1 MKIVKKKSAKKVVK
15 SSEAPKETK
24 YKDLREVM
32 DYTRNLAIFFSGVEN
47 ESYLNILYNVGVRNF
62 LMSYHYLNGRPLRS
76 VLSKY
81 EGAKLFVDSGA
92 YTYTNDPKFSDY
104 TIKQWESHIEKY
116 LSWAEKNKEYIFGM
130 ASLDIE
136 FIVGAEQVKEWNR
149 KYFEPFMLRTGIP
162 VCFVWHDEEAYDTW
176 EQHCQRYPYVGLT
189 AVNNQNAESMG
200 TAYYVNMLKVAEKY
214 NTVVHGMGMTRTG
227 MLTQLPFYTVDSTTW
242 LVGLQYG
249 EINYWTGTKM
259 TRLKKD
265 KWKGEMLGQIVSL
278 GFDEEKLLAEDKE
291 ELIKVNVKAFLIAQ
305 DFIHTRLKSMMYWQK
320 ARAVHRDM
328 DNLPSDFFP
337 TPEWLDSSPSL
348 DEIKEYA
355 KKFNIN
361 PELPNVGEVV
371 SDVVALMNWDNEEYS
386 SFRAFYEEKDF
397 ELLKGI
403 HDFYI
408 NKIRETNEERV
419 EDLQK
424 FFKECLAGSNEFLL
438 QMGTNF
444 DRRQK
449 EREEYLEE
457 DEDYDLVDIPQ
468 EEVRAKLSVLLPSPS
483 DEEEEGAPEI
493 DALDE
498 EIFAKA
504 DIVPT
509 FGKDGKFLKG
519 QKKVR
524 KPKQV
529 YSKKFPKLACD
540 NCFAA
545 AKCPEYKAGYVCAYN
560 KIFKKFDSRN
570 MQDIIESM
578 QGIVNYNMERMQKAM
593 IFETLNGSLSGDV
606 SSLMDTNIRYMQM
619 LKQMYDNASAETLRQ
634 TRVVRADGSMEE
646 TTHIS
651 NPQSGGILERLFG
664 NSQKEEPKEGPI
676 NVTPKED

>member
-1 MKIVKKKSAKKVVK
+1 MKIVKKSAKKVVK
-15 SSEAPKETK
+15 GSEAPKETK

-47 ESYLNILYNVGVRNF
+47 ESYLSILYDVGVRNF

-81 EGAKLFVDSGA
+81 DGAKLFVDSGA
-92 YTYTNDPKFSDY
+92 YTYTNDPKFNDY

-116 LSWAEKNKEYIFGM
+116 LSWAEKNREYIFGM

-200 TAYYVNMLKVAEKY
+200 TSYYVNMLKVAEKY

-249 EINYWTGTKM
+249 EVNYWTGTKM

-278 GFDEEKLLAEDKE
+278 GFDEEKLLDEDKE

-337 TPEWLDSSPSL
+337 TPEWLTSSPSL

-371 SDVVALMNWDNEEYS
+371 SDVVALMNWDNEDYS
-386 SFRAFYEEKDF
+386 SFCAQYKENDF
-397 ELLKGI
+397 ELLRGI

-408 NKIRETNEERV
+408 NKIRETDEERV

-424 FFKECLAGSNEFLL
+424 FFRECLAGSNEFLL

-457 DEDYDLVDIPQ
+457 DEEYDLVDIPQ
-468 EEVRAKLSVLLPSPS
+468 EEVRAKLSVLLPAPS

-664 NSQKEEPKEGPI
+664 NSQKEEPKEEPI
-676 NVTPKED
+676 NVTPKKD

>member
-1 MKIVKKKSAKKVVK
+1 MKIVKKSAKKVVK
-15 SSEAPKETK
+15 GSEAPKETK

-47 ESYLNILYNVGVRNF
+47 ESYLSILYDVGVRNF

-81 EGAKLFVDSGA
+81 DGAKLFIDSGA

-116 LSWAEKNKEYIFGM
+116 LSWAEKNREYIFGM

-136 FIVGAEQVKEWNR
+136 FLVGAEQVKAWNR

-249 EINYWTGTKM
+249 EVNYWTGTKM

-320 ARAVHRDM
+320 ARAVRRDM

-337 TPEWLDSSPSL
+337 SPEWLTSSPSL
-348 DEIKEYA
+348 DEIREYA

-361 PELPNVGEVV
+361 PELPNVGEVI

-386 SFRAFYEEKDF
+386 FFCTQYKENDF
-397 ELLKGI
+397 ELLRGI

-408 NKIRETNEERV
+408 NKIRETDEERV

-457 DEDYDLVDIPQ
+457 DEEYDLVDIPQ
-468 EEVRAKLSVLLPSPS
+468 EEVRAKLSTLLPAPS

-509 FGKDGKFLKG
+509 FDKDGKFLKG

-545 AKCPEYKAGYVCAYN
+545 AKCPEYKSGYVCAYN

-593 IFETLNGSLSGDV
+593 IFETLNGSLSGEV

-619 LKQMYDNASAETLRQ
+619 LKQMYDNASAETLKQ

-664 NSQKEEPKEGPI
+664 NSQKEEPKEEPI

>member
-1 MKIVKKKSAKKVVK
+1 MKIVKKSAKKVVK

-32 DYTRNLAIFFSGVEN
+32 DYTRDLSIFFSGVEN
-47 ESYLNILYNVGVRNF
+47 ESYLSILYDVGVRNF

-81 EGAKLFVDSGA
+81 KGAKLFVDSGA
-92 YTYTNDPKFSDY
+92 YTYTNDPKFNDY

-200 TAYYVNMLKVAEKY
+200 TSYYVNMLKVAEKY

-249 EINYWTGTKM
+249 EVNYWTGTKM

-305 DFIHTRLKSMMYWQK
+305 NFIHTRLKSMMYWQK

-337 TPEWLDSSPSL
+337 TPEWLNSSPSL
-348 DEIKEYA
+348 DEIREYA

-403 HDFYI
+403 HDLYI

-424 FFKECLAGSNEFLL
+424 FFRECLAGSNESLL

-457 DEDYDLVDIPQ
+457 DEEYDLVDIPQ
-468 EEVRAKLSVLLPSPS
+468 EEVRAKLSVLLPTPS

-504 DIVPT
+504 NIVPT
-509 FGKDGKFLKG
+509 FDKDGKFLKG

-606 SSLMDTNIRYMQM
+606 SSLMNTNIHYMQM

-664 NSQKEEPKEGPI
+664 NSQKEEPKEEPI
-676 NVTPKED
+676 NVTPKKD

>member
-1 MKIVKKKSAKKVVK
+1 MKIVKKSAKKVVK
-15 SSEAPKETK
+15 GSEAPTK

-32 DYTRNLAIFFSGVEN
+32 DYTRNLSIFFSGVEN
-47 ESYLNILYNVGVRNF
+47 ESYLSILYNVGVRNF

-81 EGAKLFVDSGA
+81 DGAKLFIDSGA

-136 FIVGAEQVKEWNR
+136 FLVGAEQVKAWNR

-249 EINYWTGTKM
+249 EVNYWTGTKM

-265 KWKGEMLGQIVSL
+265 KWKGEILGQIVSL

-320 ARAVHRDM
+320 ARAVRRDM
-328 DNLPSDFFP
+328 DNLPPDFFP
-337 TPEWLDSSPSL
+337 SPEWLTSSPSL
-348 DEIKEYA
+348 DEIREYA

-361 PELPNVGEVV
+361 PELPNVGEVI
-371 SDVVALMNWDNEEYS
+371 SDVVALMNWDNEDYS
-386 SFRAFYEEKDF
+386 SFCTQYKENDF
-397 ELLKGI
+397 ELLRGI

-408 NKIRETNEERV
+408 NKIRETDEERV
-419 EDLQK
+419 KDLQK
-424 FFKECLAGSNEFLL
+424 FFRECLTGNNELLL

-457 DEDYDLVDIPQ
+457 DEEYDLVDIPQ
-468 EEVRAKLSVLLPSPS
+468 EEVRAKLSTLLPAPS

-509 FGKDGKFLKG
+509 FDKDGKFLKG

-545 AKCPEYKAGYVCAYN
+545 AKCPEYKSGYVCAYN

-593 IFETLNGSLSGDV
+593 IFETLNGTLDGSV

-651 NPQSGGILERLFG
+651 NPQSGGILEKLFG
-664 NSQKEEPKEGPI
+664 NSQKEEPKEKPI

>member
-1 MKIVKKKSAKKVVK
+1 MKLIKKVKKEIADN
-15 SSEAPKETK
+15 ETADKENK
-24 YKDLREVM
+24 YNFLDEVM
-32 DYTRNLAIFFSGVEN
+32 DKTKPFHIFYSGVEQ
-47 ESYLNILYNVGVRNF
+47 ESYFNILYDMGIRNF
-62 LMSYHYLNGRPLRS
+62 LMSFHYIQNRHTSMEKMYGG
-76 VLSKY
+76 K
-81 EGAKLFVDSGA
+81 GIKFFIDSGA
-92 YTYTNDPKFSDY
+92 HTYQNDPKYADV
-104 TIKQWESHIEKY
+104 TVEEWEKHLQKY
-116 LSWAEKNKEYIFGM
+116 LRWAEKNKEYIFAI
-130 ASLDIE
+130 ASFDYE
-136 FIVGAEQVKEWNR
+136 NMVGAEVVFEWNK

-162 VCFVWHDEEAYDTW
+162 VCFVWHQTSYVPW
-176 EQHCQRYPYVGLT
+176 EFYCKRYPYVGFS
-189 AVNNQNAESMG
+189 AVNTDGVAIEIDEFKDKLR
-200 TAYYVNMLKVAEKY
+200 TAEK
-214 NTVVHGMGMTRTG
+214 NDSLVHGFGMTRTS
-227 MLTQLPFYTVDSTTW
+227 MLTQLPFYTADSTTW

-249 EINYWTGTKM
+249 EVNYWTGTKM
-259 TRLKKD
+259 TRLKKE

-278 GFDEEKLLAEDKE
+278 GFDEEKLLAEDTE
-291 ELIKVNVKAFLIAQ
+291 ELIKVNIHAFMEAEK
-305 DFIHTRLKSMMYWQK
+305 FIHTRLKSMMYWQK

-337 TPEWLDSSPSL
+337 SPEWLTSSPSL

-371 SDVVALMNWDNEEYS
+371 SDVVALMNWDNEDYS
-386 SFRAFYEEKDF
+386 SFCAQYKENDF
-397 ELLKGI
+397 ELLRGI

-408 NKIRETNEERV
+408 NKIRETDEERV

-424 FFKECLAGSNEFLL
+424 FFKECLAGNNEFLL

-457 DEDYDLVDIPQ
+457 DEEYDLVDIPQ
-468 EEVRAKLSVLLPSPS
+468 EEVRAKLSTLLPAPS

-509 FGKDGKFLKG
+509 FDKDGKFLKG

-545 AKCPEYKAGYVCAYN
+545 AKCPEYKSGYVCAYN

-593 IFETLNGSLSGDV
+593 IFETLNGTLDGSV

-664 NSQKEEPKEGPI
+664 NSQKEEPKEEPI

>member
-1 MKIVKKKSAKKVVK
+1 MKIVKKSAKKVVK
-15 SSEAPKETK
+15 GSEAPKETK

-47 ESYLNILYNVGVRNF
+47 ESYLSILYDVGVRNF

-81 EGAKLFVDSGA
+81 DGAKLFIDSGA

-136 FIVGAEQVKEWNR
+136 FLVGAEQVKAWNR

-200 TAYYVNMLKVAEKY
+200 TAYYVNMLKIAEKY

-227 MLTQLPFYTVDSTTW
+227 ILTQLPFYTVDSTTW

-249 EINYWTGTKM
+249 EVNYWTGTKM

-265 KWKGEMLGQIVSL
+265 KWKGDMLGQIVSL

-320 ARAVHRDM
+320 ARAVRRDM

-337 TPEWLDSSPSL
+337 SPEWLTSSPSL
-348 DEIKEYA
+348 DEIREYA

-361 PELPNVGEVV
+361 PELPNVGEVI

-386 SFRAFYEEKDF
+386 SFCTQYKENDF
-397 ELLKGI
+397 ELLRGI

-408 NKIRETNEERV
+408 NKIRETDEERV

-424 FFKECLAGSNEFLL
+424 FFKECLAGNNEFLL

-457 DEDYDLVDIPQ
+457 DEEYDLVDIPQ
-468 EEVRAKLSVLLPSPS
+468 EEVRAKLSTLLPAPS

-509 FGKDGKFLKG
+509 FDKDGKFLKG

-545 AKCPEYKAGYVCAYN
+545 AKCPEYKSGYVCAYN

-593 IFETLNGSLSGDV
+593 IFETLNGTLDGSV

-664 NSQKEEPKEGPI
+664 NSQKEEPI